1 MHDDT
6 FTQPVPLG
14 ATDIKIS
21 PLGLGA
27 WSWGDSFFWG
37 YGNAYGEAD
46 VRDAFEVSAS
56 KGVSFF
62 DTAEAYGRGRSE
74 EILGRLVRSN
84 GRQAVVA
91 TKFFPY
97 PWRLSG
103 ASLVPALKRS
113 LKRLGLPRVDLYQIH
128 WPTPPVPIDA
138 WMRGMSDAVDQGLTR
153 AAGVSNFNIG
163 QTNRA
168 HAALASRGIPLASN
182 QVNFS
187 LLSRSAE
194 RTGLLEFC
202 RDRQITLIAYSPIA
216 QGLLTGK
223 YTPDNPPSGVRRFRY
238 SRQRLAE
245 IGPLVALMR
254 SIGEDHGGK
263 TPTQVALNWVLCKG
277 AVPIPGAK
285 TARQAQENIGAV
297 GWRLTSDEM
306 TLLDDASDR
315 LSR

>member
-1 MHDDT
+1 MPDDK

-14 ATDIKIS
+14 STGIKIS

-37 YGNAYGEAD
+37 YGNGYGEAD
-46 VRDAFEVSAS
+46 VRAAFEASAS
-56 KGVSFF
+56 NGISLF
-62 DTAEAYGRGRSE
+62 DTAEAYGSGKSE

-84 GRQAVVA
+84 GRSTIVA

-103 ASLVPALKRS
+103 AALIPALKRS

-128 WPTPPVPIDA
+128 WPIPPVPIDT
-138 WMRGMSDAVDQGLTR
+138 WMREMSDAVDQGLTR
-153 AAGVSNFNIG
+153 AAGVSNYSLG
-163 QTNRA
+163 QTKRA

-182 QVNFS
+182 QVKFS
-187 LLSRSAE
+187 LLNRSAE
-194 RTGLLEFC
+194 RTGLLQFC
-202 RDRQITLIAYSPIA
+202 RERQITLIAYSPIA
-216 QGLLTGK
+216 QGLLSGK
-223 YTPDNPPSGVRRFRY
+223 YKSDNPPAGVRRFRY
-238 SRQRLAE
+238 SKRLLAE
-245 IGPLVALMR
+245 IVPLLTLMR

-263 TPTQVALNWVLCKG
+263 TPVQVALNWVLCKG

-285 TARQAQENIGAV
+285 NARQAQENIGAV
-297 GWRLTSDEM
+297 GWRLTDAEV

-315 LSR
+315 VSR